1 MGISQFGSVRFDSD
15 DPNYGGWASVAG
27 GKAYRI
33 SSVGNLDNAT
43 LWWTNLS
50 FTAMHE
56 SNLHKTHYIK
66 RTTYLNSWLQGGMH
80 DICLGWGFL
89 RRSHTEKE
97 ITENLAAI
105 FDRVMRYAQRQ
116 YSLDFGKTVPIHDNL
131 ADELRC
137 TMIPDKDPH
146 ISKEV
151 DLALGAAHQYYTY
164 CVTPRLPQDG
174 YSSVLFS
181 VPAVR
186 YANEMIGAIIPSDQ
200 VEFVHADQL
209 PPKAQRLDWI
219 MAQPRPVLARVTVS
233 NVNPDFVN
241 VIAFANGAKS
251 GSNRGWVSQ
260 PELLLL
266 SQYASVEIDSLFLFS
281 EYDGLPETCGLPP
294 FSHMQGM
301 TPTAE
306 IICSNHWIGLSRENP
321 FRLEP
326 GKQRA
331 ISPRAAWITAID
343 RFMMFTYA
351 LQLHRAGITVKRYG
365 AGNVMVIVPDGN
377 YRDAYEIATGIGLIA
392 PTTLVNDI
400 MVQEELQG
408 YGN

>member
-1 MGISQFGSVRFDSD
+1 MGIRHFGCVRFDSD

-27 GKAYRI
+27 KGAFRI
-33 SSVGNLDNAT
+33 SSVGNLDNDT

-97 ITENLAAI
+97 ITENLASI
-105 FDRVMRYAQRQ
+105 FDRVMRFAQRL
-116 YSLDFGKTVPIHDNL
+116 YELDFEKTVPVHDNL

-137 TMIPDKDPH
+137 TMLPDKDPH

-164 CVTPRLPQDG
+164 CVTPRLPKDG
-174 YSSVLFS
+174 YSSVVFS
-181 VPAVR
+181 VPAVA
-186 YANEMIGAIIPSDQ
+186 YANEMINAIIPSDQ
-200 VEFVHADQL
+200 VEFVHAEQL
-209 PPKAQRLDWI
+209 PPKHQRLDWV
-219 MAQPRPVLARVTVS
+219 MDQSRPVLARVTVS

-241 VIAFANGAKS
+241 VISFANGAKT

-266 SQYASVEIDSLFLFS
+266 SQYASVDVDSIFLFG
-281 EYDGLPETCGLPP
+281 EYDRLPETCGLPR
-294 FSHMQGM
+294 FTHMQAM

-306 IICSNHWIGLSRENP
+306 IISSNHWIGLSRENP

-343 RFMMFTYA
+343 RFVMFTYA
-351 LQLHRAGITVKRYG
+351 LQLHRAGIAVKRYG
-365 AGNVMVIVPDGN
+365 AGNVLVIVPDGN
-377 YRDAYEIATGIGLIA
+377 YRDAYEIATGIGLVA

-400 MVQEELQG
+400 LVQEELQSHAE
-408 YGN
+408 

>member
-1 MGISQFGSVRFDSD
+1 VGIKQFGCVRFDSD

-27 GKAYRI
+27 QKGYRI
-33 SSVGNLDNAT
+33 SSVGNLDNDT

-50 FTAMHE
+50 FSAMHE
-56 SNLHKTHYIK
+56 SNLNKTHYIK

-89 RRSHTEKE
+89 RRSHTEKA

-105 FDRVMRYAQRQ
+105 FDHVMRYAQRQ
-116 YSLDFGKTVPIHDNL
+116 YSLDFSKSVPIHDNL

-137 TMIPDKDPH
+137 TMLPDKDPH

-151 DLALGAAHQYYTY
+151 DQALGAAHQYYTY
-164 CVTPRLPQDG
+164 CLTPRLPSDG

-181 VPAVR
+181 VPSVR
-186 YANEMIGAIIPSDQ
+186 YAQEMINAIIPSDQ
-200 VEFVHADQL
+200 VEYIHNDQL
-209 PPKAQRLDWI
+209 PPKSQRLGWI
-219 MAQPRPVLARVTVS
+219 MDQPRPVLARVTVS
-233 NVNPDFVN
+233 NINPDFVN
-241 VIAFANGAKS
+241 VISFANGAKA

-266 SQYASVEIDSLFLFS
+266 SQYATTEIDSIFLFG
-281 EYDGLPETCGLPP
+281 EYDRLPESCRLPT
-294 FSHMQGM
+294 FTHMQAM

-306 IICSNHWIGLSRENP
+306 LIFSNHWIGLSRENP

-331 ISPRAAWITAID
+331 ISPRAAWMTAID

-351 LQLHRAGITVKRYG
+351 LQLHRAGLTVKRYG
-365 AGNVMVIVPDGN
+365 AGSVMVIVPDGN
-377 YRDAYEIATGIGLIA
+377 YRDAYEIATSIGLIA

-400 MVQEELQG
+400 LVQEELQT
-408 YGN
+408 YA

>member
-1 MGISQFGSVRFDSD
+1 MGIRQFGCVRFDSD
-15 DPNYGGWASVAG
+15 DPNYGGWAAVAG
-27 GKAYRI
+27 GKAFRI

-50 FTAMHE
+50 FAAMHE

-97 ITENLAAI
+97 ITENLSAI

-116 YSLDFGKTVPIHDNL
+116 YDLDFSKSVPIHDNL

-137 TMIPDKDPH
+137 TMLPDKDPH

-151 DLALGAAHQYYTY
+151 DFALGAAHQYYTY

-174 YSSVLFS
+174 FSTVLFS

-186 YANEMIGAIIPSDQ
+186 YAHEMIDAIIPTDQ
-200 VEFVHADQL
+200 VEFIHAEQL
-209 PPKAQRLDWI
+209 PPKGQRLDWI

-233 NVNPDFVN
+233 NINPDFVN
-241 VIAFANGAKS
+241 VIAFANGAKT

-266 SQYASVEIDSLFLFS
+266 SQYAAVDIDSLFLFG
-281 EYDGLPETCGLPP
+281 EYDRLPESCNLPS
-294 FSHMQGM
+294 FTHMQAM

-306 IICSNHWIGLSRENP
+306 IISSNHWIGLSRENP

-351 LQLHRAGITVKRYG
+351 LQLHRAGIAVKRYG
-365 AGNVMVIVPDGN
+365 AGNVQAVVPDGN
-377 YRDAYEIATGIGLIA
+377 YRDAYEIATSVGLIA

-400 MVQEELQG
+400 LVQEELQT
-408 YGN
+408 YAD

>member
-1 MGISQFGSVRFDSD
+1 VGISQFGCVRFDSD

-27 GKAYRI
+27 GGGYRI
-33 SSVGNLDNAT
+33 SSVGNLDNDT

-66 RTTYLNSWLQGGMH
+66 RTTYLNSWLQSGMH

-105 FDRVMRYAQRQ
+105 FARAMRYAQRQ
-116 YSLDFGKTVPIHDNL
+116 YGLDFTKSVPIHDNL

-137 TMIPDKDPH
+137 TMLPEKDPH

-164 CVTPRLPQDG
+164 CLTPRLPKEG
-174 YSSVLFS
+174 YSEVLFS

-186 YANEMIGAIIPSDQ
+186 YAQEMINAIIPTDQ
-200 VEFVHADQL
+200 VEFIHSDQL
-209 PPKAQRLDWI
+209 PPKALRLGWVMD
-219 MAQPRPVLARVTVS
+219 QPKPVLARVTVS
-233 NVNPDFVN
+233 NINPDFVN
-241 VIAFANGAKS
+241 VIAFANGAKT

-266 SQYASVEIDSLFLFS
+266 SQYATVEIDSLFLFG
-281 EYDGLPETCGLPP
+281 EYDRLPDTCRLPP
-294 FSHMQGM
+294 FTHMQAM

-306 IICSNHWIGLSRENP
+306 IISSNHWIGLSRENP

-343 RFMMFTYA
+343 RFLMFTYA
-351 LQLHRAGITVKRYG
+351 LQLHRAGIVVKRYG
-365 AGNVMVIVPDGN
+365 AGNVLVIVPDGN

-400 MVQEELQG
+400 LVQEELQS
-408 YGN
+408 YAD

>member
-1 MGISQFGSVRFDSD
+1 MRFDAD

-27 GKAYRI
+27 GTAYRI
-33 SSVGNLDNAT
+33 SSVGNLDNDT

-116 YSLDFGKTVPIHDNL
+116 YGLDFVKTVPIHDNL

-137 TMIPDKDPH
+137 TMLPDKDPH

-151 DLALGAAHQYYTY
+151 DSALGAAHQYYTY
-164 CVTPRLPQDG
+164 CVTPRLPKDG
-174 YSSVLFS
+174 YTSVVFS

-186 YANEMIGAIIPSDQ
+186 YAQEMIGAIIPSDQ
-200 VEFVHADQL
+200 VEFIHTEQL
-209 PPKAQRLDWI
+209 PPKAQRLGWVT
-219 MAQPRPVLARVTVS
+219 AQPRPVLARVTVS
-233 NVNPDFVN
+233 GVNPDFVN
-241 VIAFANGAKS
+241 VIAFANGAKT

-266 SQYASVEIDSLFLFS
+266 SQYATVDVDCLFLFG
-281 EYDGLPETCGLPP
+281 EYDRLPDTCGLPP
-294 FSHMQGM
+294 FSTMQAM

-306 IICSNHWIGLSRENP
+306 VIASNHWIGLSRENP

-331 ISPRAAWITAID
+331 ISPRAAWMTAID
-343 RFMMFTYA
+343 RFVMFTYA
-351 LQLHRAGITVKRYG
+351 LQLHRAGIAVKRYG
-365 AGNVMVIVPDGN
+365 AGNVLVIVPDGN
-377 YRDAYEIATGIGLIA
+377 YRDAYEIATGIGLVA
-392 PTTLVNDI
+392 PTTLINDI
-400 MVQEELQG
+400 QVQEELQS
-408 YGN
+408 YGD